1 MESVAVIL
9 THTHTHSHT
18 HTHTKTKQQQQQK
31 STFLLFGAA
40 EEARGTTE
48 KFVFTYNNT
57 LKQFNR
63 FQKTSAHLGRLHS

>member
-9 THTHTHSHT
+9 THTHTYT
-18 HTHTKTKQQQQQK
+18 QKTKQQQQK
-31 STFLLFGAA
+31 STFLFFGAA
-40 EEARGTTE
+40 EEVRGTTG

>member
-1 MESVAVIL
+1 MQSVAVIL
-9 THTHTHSHT
+9 THTNTHK
-18 HTHTKTKQQQQQK
+18 KTKQQQQK
-31 STFLLFGAA
+31 STFLFFEAA
-40 EEARGTTE
+40 EEARGTTG